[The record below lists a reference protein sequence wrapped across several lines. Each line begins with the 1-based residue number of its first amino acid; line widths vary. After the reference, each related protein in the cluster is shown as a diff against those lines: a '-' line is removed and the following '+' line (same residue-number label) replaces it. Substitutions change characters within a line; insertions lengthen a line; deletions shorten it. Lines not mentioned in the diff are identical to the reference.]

1 MYKVKTVGDG
11 RQMFFKDGHLVSKK
25 VIPEDELD
33 RLLHPEKPS
42 SKVCIF
48 CGKRGTQ
55 SRLVNLQMV
64 DLCDKH
70 YYDTSIGEIAQRL
83 NNGRN
88 T

>member
-1 MYKVKTVGDG
+1 MYKVKTVTNG
-11 RQMFFKDGHLVSKK
+11 RQMFFKDNRLISKK
-25 VIPEDELD
+25 DIPEDELD

-42 SKVCIF
+42 SRVCIF
-48 CGKRGTQ
+48 CGKHAIH
-55 SRLVNLQMV
+55 SRRVNLQMV

-70 YYDTSIGEIAQRL
+70 YYDTSIGEIAQRI